1 MPKDDIVNDWSRPE
15 LPIEDSADL
24 RQALAEASLPTLLM
38 VYVHL
43 SRDEVMLA
51 RFAAFIHPSMSGQPT
66 VIPEADAAELRAK
79 LRDVLT
85 QPGVASREPLP
96 SALMQKMMSVCVGE
110 PVADEFVPLLLD
122 QMGLGLPRPR
132 RENLERAMPPEDFRV
147 LVIGAGLSGIAA
159 GIKLSEAGYGYVIIE
174 KNQDVGGTW
183 YENTYPG
190 VGVDTPSHFYSYS
203 FEINPDWSTYYP
215 KGSEMLTYFRR
226 VADKYNLREN
236 IRFETRV
243 LSCTFDEAASIWDVR
258 IRGKHGEE
266 SVLRVNAVINCHGPV
281 NRWSWPNIPGFED
294 FEGPKMH
301 TAGWDRDVS
310 IAGKRIAVI
319 GTGASSA
326 QLVPAIAKEA
336 AGVTVFQRSKH
347 WVINNPEIGNVVTD
361 GKRWALRHM
370 PHYREWFRFR
380 VYWGAGDGLYPNV
393 VKDRTWNEE
402 LSVSAQN
409 EGARQWALSYMH
421 QKFADRPDLVEK
433 LTPDFPIFSKRIVL
447 DPGWFDALLRDNVT
461 LEDGAIERVL
471 PHAIRMESGKEYPV
485 DLIACATGFDVAK
498 MLGSLEVVGRGGR
511 NLGDEW
517 GDDDPRAYLGM
528 TIPGYPN
535 FFMTVGPN
543 SAPNH
548 AAGQNLVSETQ
559 VNFIVEC
566 LDLVVANG
574 KKSIETKQE
583 AFDDWNQ
590 KIDDRMPEMIWT
602 HPKANSYYN
611 NSKGRVY
618 LSFPFRLVDFWTWTR
633 KPDPDHFILR

>member
-1 MPKDDIVNDWSRPE
+1 VLKDDIANDWSRPE
-15 LPIEDSADL
+15 LPIEDSTEL
-24 RQALAEASLPTLLM
+24 QQALMEASLPTLLM

-43 SRDEVMLA
+43 SRDEAMLD
-51 RFAAFIHPSMSGQPT
+51 RFAAFIHPAMSGQPT
-66 VIPEADAAELRAK
+66 VIPEADATELRAK

-85 QPGVASREPLP
+85 RPGAASREPLP
-96 SALMQKMMSVCVGE
+96 TALMQRMMTVCVGE

-122 QMGLGLPRPR
+122 QMGLDLPPPR
-132 RENLERAMPPEDFRV
+132 RENTERPMPPEDFRV

-159 GIKLSEAGYGYVIIE
+159 GIKLGEAGYDYVIIE
-174 KNQDVGGTW
+174 KNRDVGSTW
-183 YENTYPG
+183 FENSYPG

-215 KGSEMLTYFRR
+215 KGNEMLTYFRR
-226 VADKYNLREN
+226 VVDKYSLREN

-243 LSCTFDEAASIWDVR
+243 LSCVFDEAASIWNVR
-258 IRGKHGEE
+258 IRDKHGEE

-301 TAGWDRDVS
+301 TAGWDNGVL
-310 IAGKRIAVI
+310 IAGKNVAVI

-326 QLVPAIAKEA
+326 QLVPALAKEA
-336 AGVTVFQRSKH
+336 ADVTVFQRSKH
-347 WVINNPEIGNVVTD
+347 WVISNPEIGNVVTD

-402 LSVSAQN
+402 LSVSALN

-421 QKFADRPDLVEK
+421 QKFANRPDLVEK
-433 LTPDFPIFSKRIVL
+433 LTPSFPIFSKRIVL

-461 LEDGAIERVL
+461 LEDEAIDRIL
-471 PHAIRMESGKEYPV
+471 PHAIRTKSGKEYPV
-485 DLIACATGFDVAK
+485 DVIACATGFDVAK
-498 MLGSLEVVGRGGR
+498 MLGSLEVVGRDGR

-566 LDLVVANG
+566 LDLVVASG
-574 KKSIETKQE
+574 KRLIETKQE
-583 AFDDWNQ
+583 AFEDWNR

-633 KPDPDHFILR
+633 KPDPDHFLLR